1 MKGEMRGQA
10 DSSFLNSRKSCEK
23 SKEVVSFLLI
33 WLCAILITN
42 IWKEGSSMLNEDKI
56 RLMNEIAIYAK
67 REGRRENPAQK
78 YFRGD
83 YVAKHVLQSFFA
95 YTLSAA
101 LFLGVFSLYRL
112 EVILSMVNVMDVLEK
127 LKHILI
133 FYVLGLLLFEALT
146 VIIYRRKY
154 SEAKER
160 RLKHL
165 TRLNRL
171 KKRYE
176 IQNRQRELI
185 KEGGRNA

>member
-1 MKGEMRGQA
+1 
-10 DSSFLNSRKSCEK
+10 
-23 SKEVVSFLLI
+23 
-33 WLCAILITN
+33 
-42 IWKEGSSMLNEDKI
+42 MLNEDKI

-83 YVAKHVLQSFFA
+83 
-95 YTLSAA
+95 
-101 LFLGVFSLYRL
+101 
-112 EVILSMVNVMDVLEK
+112 NVMDVLEK